1 MMKDLASATSS
12 PPTEFTVDSYLM
24 RNCLEF
30 PKLLYFG
37 RDTGLN
43 FGGHGAVCNPME
55 SGDSE
60 SRNCVIPLPAKKFSF
75 GVLLF

>member
-1 MMKDLASATSS
+1 
-12 PPTEFTVDSYLM
+12 
-24 RNCLEF
+24 
-30 PKLLYFG
+30 LYFG

-55 SGDSE
+55 SGDSG
-60 SRNCVIPLPAKKFSF
+60 STNCETQLPAKKFSF